1 MSQRPPRRHSAVR
14 EERREVTDAGSFR
27 ADVREAIPQRV
38 FVSIPISI
46 YLHLNPLCG
55 SREKLRLHKE
65 HLTVKK
71 VFQLGGTARCRRTVF
86 DRTRNVHRL
95 LLLLALPPASSLP
108 PSLPLTA
115 SFLPSSSSHPY
126 EGQRSAHLRQDKE
139 GGSGQSGRSGGSGQ
153 ARGRG
158 LVTDAAVIMARVTEC
173 RHVAA

>member
-71 VFQLGGTARCRRTVF
+71 FSNLEEQRDAAELYLIGLETSIVCCSSLPR
-86 DRTRNVHRL
+86 
-95 LLLLALPPASSLP
+95 LPPPPSLP
-108 PSLPLTA
+108 PSHSL
-115 SFLPSSSSHPY
+115 LPSIFLFPSLRGAEIRTPPTRQRRREWPERQERRERPGTGQGPGDRCCCHHG
-126 EGQRSAHLRQDKE
+126 EGH
-139 GGSGQSGRSGGSGQ
+139 
-153 ARGRG
+153 
-158 LVTDAAVIMARVTEC
+158 
-173 RHVAA
+173 

>member
-71 VFQLGGTARCRRTVF
+71 FSNLEEQRDAAELYLIGLETSIVCCSSLPR
-86 DRTRNVHRL
+86 
-95 LLLLALPPASSLP
+95 LPPPPSLP
-108 PSLPLTA
+108 PSLSQPPSFHLPLPILT
-115 SFLPSSSSHPY
+115 
-126 EGQRSAHLRQDKE
+126 
-139 GGSGQSGRSGGSGQ
+139 
-153 ARGRG
+153 RGRDPHTSDKTKKAG
-158 LVTDAAVIMARVTEC
+158 VARAAGAAGAAR
-173 RHVAA
+173 HGAGAW

>member
-38 FVSIPISI
+38 FLSIPISI

-95 LLLLALPPASSLP
+95 LLLLALPPASSLLPSLSQP
-108 PSLPLTA
+108 PSFHLPLPILT
-115 SFLPSSSSHPY
+115 
-126 EGQRSAHLRQDKE
+126 
-139 GGSGQSGRSGGSGQ
+139 
-153 ARGRG
+153 RGRDPHTSDKTKKAG
-158 LVTDAAVIMARVTEC
+158 VARAAGAAGAAGAAR
-173 RHVAA
+173 HGAGAW

>member
-1 MSQRPPRRHSAVR
+1 M
-14 EERREVTDAGSFR
+14 TDAGSFR

-71 VFQLGGTARCRRTVF
+71 FSNLEEQRDAAELYLIGLETSIVCC
-86 DRTRNVHRL
+86 
-95 LLLLALPPASSLP
+95 SSLP
-108 PSLPLTA
+108 RLPPPPSPLPLTA

-158 LVTDAAVIMARVTEC
+158 LVTDAAVIMARVIEC
-173 RHVAA
+173 RHLAA